1 MSGTT
6 SDTAALP
13 RNIAEFL
20 VRSEI
25 GYRVVAHASLS
36 APVRGPDD
44 VARLL
49 PIAIDRIAKTLFV
62 VGGIDRTSSALVVVP
77 VRDNVELAVTA
88 TAMGWQTAALA
99 TRAELSERIG
109 QQPFGVSPL
118 AAPHGVTVLV
128 DVRLASGAP
137 VLVGAGVSGLEVE
150 IDPSD
155 LVRSTGAVVAGF
167 GVDR

>member
-88 TAMGWQTAALA
+88 TAMGSHWPPAPSCPNESGSSHSGSPPSRHHTASPSSS
-99 TRAELSERIG
+99 TCGWRAGRPYSWGRG
-109 QQPFGVSPL
+109 CPVSRSRSIRPTWC
-118 AAPHGVTVLV
+118 ARRAQSW
-128 DVRLASGAP
+128 RASG
-137 VLVGAGVSGLEVE
+137 STD
-150 IDPSD
+150 DP
-155 LVRSTGAVVAGF
+155 R
-167 GVDR
+167 